1 MSFEQF
7 VCLSGLPR
15 TGSTLLSALLS
26 QNPRIHAEG
35 NSAVCQL
42 MWEMAQSVTLC
53 REQLQANQKEHL
65 VQQLIT
71 HIPHLY
77 YQNIPEKVV
86 VDKCRS
92 WTHGPN
98 LNLARVCI
106 DPQIKVIVLVRP
118 VVEIVASFAR
128 LYQRNGFT
136 GETLQAKLAA
146 LLVPQSEPLMRSIQG
161 VQWAKKQADPR
172 TFLFVSY
179 QELVTQPEA
188 TLARIYAFGGWPPFD
203 HDWSHIQMKYPE
215 NDTVYGLE
223 GQHEV
228 RPQLASTPNTDRG
241 LLSPEMVDRCTK
253 IDELMMG

>member
-42 MWEMAQSVTLC
+42 MWEMAQSVTHC

-136 GETLQAKLAA
+136 GETLQAKLVA

-228 RPQLASTPNTDRG
+228 RPRLASTPNTDRG
-241 LLSPEMVDRCTK
+241 LLSPEIVDRCTK
-253 IDELMMG
+253 IDELMWG